1 MKELLS
7 CFIGPVTGILNKVVP
22 NGDNAR
28 RLAHEKPMMGKH
40 AFVKHLSAKH
50 RAGRQS
56 RYISLLSPF
65 MIGIYNLAALRG
77 FKL

>member
-7 CFIGPVTGILNKVVP
+7 GFVGSVDGILNKVVP
-22 NGDNAR
+22 NGDTAR

-40 AFVKHLSAKH
+40 AFVTPLSAKH
-50 RAGRQS
+50 RARRQS
-56 RYISLLSPF
+56 SYISLLSPF

>member
-7 CFIGPVTGILNKVVP
+7 GFVCSVAGILNKVVP
-22 NGDNAR
+22 NGDTAR

-40 AFVKHLSAKH
+40 AFVKHLFAKH

-65 MIGIYNLAALRG
+65 MIGIYNLAALRS